1 MEILWRL
8 AYCAALGALIWLLHS
23 QIGSYPPALPRS
35 DQPRREICLA
45 LSLWGVGVSVPIG
58 MIFIVGPLLERLY
71 FSQAT
76 SSLATAV
83 IRTVPY
89 LLLPLFLVIRPQ
101 RWRRRDVGLTWKTHS
116 PDVAIFAVVVGLAS
130 GALAY
135 LTGQAN
141 IGIQALGWLELGL
154 LVYSNAF
161 LEEFYFRGVIQSLL
175 ERAAGQPRA
184 IWWGGILF
192 GLTHVVFDIN
202 ALLASQGPLAVLFAV
217 LLQTLAG
224 WLFGIIFM
232 KTRSLWPGMAC
243 HYLGNWLPSIL
254 AGLSG

>member
-1 MEILWRL
+1 VEILWRL
-8 AYCAALGALIWLLHS
+8 AYCAALSVLVWLLHS
-23 QIGSYPPALPRS
+23 RVGSYPAALARS
-35 DQPRREICLA
+35 DQPRRDFYMA
-45 LSLWGVGVSVPIG
+45 LSLWGVGVIVPIG
-58 MIFIVGPLLERLY
+58 MIFLVEPLFERLS

-76 SSLATAV
+76 ASLATAV
-83 IRTVPY
+83 IRTAPY
-89 LLLPLFLVIRPQ
+89 LLLPLFLVIRPH
-101 RWRRRDVGLTWKTHS
+101 RWRRSDVGFTWKTHS
-116 PDVAIFAVVVGLAS
+116 PDVAIFAVAVGLAS

-135 LTGQAN
+135 LTGLAN

-184 IWWGGILF
+184 IWGGGILF
-192 GLTHVVFDIN
+192 GLTHVVFDIQ
-202 ALLASQGPLAVLFAV
+202 ALLASGGALAVLFAV